1 VTKSRTILALT
12 IALTMMISGCGPR
25 TVVQPTIISAT
36 IKPVAMI
43 VEVVAGTALQVQI
56 LTGDNGVPLQ
66 NVKELMSRSAVVF
79 RIGASIDAWSA
90 AMEQG
95 SVRFVDLSAALD
107 KGASGGSWLSFQDA
121 SEMARLVRDTL
132 DAMYPELKEQFDSR
146 YAVFM
151 NQCSQADGRLNG
163 QFWTA
168 GTRAFVAADTTWLSA
183 AEDFGLR
190 VLVQSDLKG
199 LNLSGTDAA
208 SRVADWGSGEKTRVV
223 VVNIAAG
230 GSAGVSRQPNGIVV
244 CSLDALG
251 ATAKGTFVPWLEAQL
266 VLLASAIG
274 K

>member
-1 VTKSRTILALT
+1 MIKSRMILAFT
-12 IALTMMISGCGPR
+12 IVLTMLMSGCGPR

-43 VEVVAGTALQVQI
+43 VQAVAGTALQVQI

-79 RIGASIDAWSA
+79 QTGASIDAWSA

-95 SVRFVDLSAALD
+95 SARFVDLSAALD
-107 KGASGGSWLSFQDA
+107 KGASGGSWLSFRDA
-121 SEMARLVRDTL
+121 SDMARLVRDTL
-132 DAMYPELKEQFDSR
+132 DAAYPELKERFDSG

-151 NQCSQADGRLNG
+151 NQCSQADGRLKRLV
-163 QFWTA
+163 WSA

-190 VLVQSDLKG
+190 VLVQPDLKG
-199 LNLSGTDAA
+199 LDLSGAEAA
-208 SRVADWGSGEKTRVV
+208 SRVADWGSEEKTRVV
-223 VVNIAAG
+223 IVNIATG

-266 VLLASAIG
+266 ALLASAIG

>member
-1 VTKSRTILALT
+1 MTKSRTILAFT
-12 IALTMMISGCGPR
+12 IALTLMMSGCGPR
-25 TVVQPTIISAT
+25 IVVQPTIISAT

-43 VEVVAGTALQVQI
+43 VQAVAGTALQVQI

-66 NVKELMSRSAVVF
+66 NVKELISRSAVVF
-79 RIGASIDAWSA
+79 RTGASIDAWSA

-95 SVRFVDLSAALD
+95 SVRFVDLSAAVD

-168 GTRAFVAADTTWLSA
+168 GTRAFMAADTTWLSA

-223 VVNIAAG
+223 VVNIASG
-230 GSAGVSRQPNGIVV
+230 GSARVNRQPNGIVV

-266 VLLASAIG
+266 ALLASAIG